1 VHSAFRDLVSYQRA
15 VDLADELWER
25 VSCWDR
31 SARWSIGRQLTRAA
45 DSIGANIAEATGRW
59 HQKDQLRAL
68 YVARGELFETEHWIT
83 TAERRGLLE
92 SGTSDRLDEIARA
105 LTGLINKRKPS

>member
-1 VHSAFRDLVSYQRA
+1 MHSEFRNLVAYQRA
-15 VDLADELWER
+15 TELADDLWDC
-25 VSCWDR
+25 VACWTA
-31 SARWSIGRQLTRAA
+31 SARWSVGKQLTRAA

-92 SGTSDRLDEIARA
+92 PGTSDRLDEIARA

>member
-1 VHSAFRDLVSYQRA
+1 MNSEFRNLAAYQRA
-15 VDLADELWER
+15 TELADELWEHVAR
-25 VSCWDR
+25 WNA
-31 SARWSIGRQLTRAA
+31 SARWSVGRQLTRAA

-59 HQKDQLRAL
+59 HQKDQLRVL
-68 YVARGELFETEHWIT
+68 YVARGELFETEHWVT

-92 SGTSDRLDEIARA
+92 PGTHARLDEIARA